1 MDFDRLCEV
10 ELDPV
15 AAGAENGLHGRK
27 DERVEYQ
34 CGHVLRSLEQAADAI
49 CAAAVEIA
57 FTKGRRGADG
67 VEIPCECM
75 DTRDPLAANYAIAL
89 AAQPLDEPAWQTGSG
104 VAKRCV
110 EDKGWV
116 VLDAFGWRVIF

>member
-34 CGHVLRSLEQAADAI
+34 CGHVLRSLEQAAEAL

-57 FTKGRRGADG
+57 FTKGRRGEDG
-67 VEIPCECM
+67 VEIPCERM
-75 DTRDPLAANYAIAL
+75 DTRDRLVANYAIAF
-89 AAQPLDEPAWQTGSG
+89 AAQLLEEQARQIGFGQILFHRPASPPSSNLRTSG
-104 VAKRCV
+104 A
-110 EDKGWV
+110 
-116 VLDAFGWRVIF
+116 